1 VLYVTVG
8 TKSEVL
14 GPRQRPL
21 TAAPSWQ
28 AVSRVPLIVLSWEMR
43 MRLKG
48 ADWVLYLLSSC
59 AVTGAAKA
67 KTPAKNEVLI
77 LTV

>member
-1 VLYVTVG
+1 MTVG
-8 TKSEVL
+8 TESEAL

-28 AVSRVPLIVLSWEMR
+28 AVSRVPLIVSSLEMR

-48 ADWVLYLLSSC
+48 ADSVLYLLSSC
-59 AVTGAAKA
+59 AVTEAAKA
-67 KTPAKNEVLI
+67 KTPAKKEVLI